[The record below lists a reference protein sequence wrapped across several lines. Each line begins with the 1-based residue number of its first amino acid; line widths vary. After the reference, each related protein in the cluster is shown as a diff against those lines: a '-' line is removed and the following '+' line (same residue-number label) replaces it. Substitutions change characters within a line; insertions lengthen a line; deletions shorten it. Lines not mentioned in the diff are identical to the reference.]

1 MKYDEEFCQ
10 VMAENIENA
19 KHYGLEEVLLQTQEE
34 AAELIQAISKLNRAG
49 SSDHPGRTAK
59 AAMNNLMEETADVQ
73 IMLDQIRIMYPSH
86 AYDTIR
92 TQKIARLEKRINQK
106 RSSRKKAEAAADDD

>member
-1 MKYDEEFCQ
+1 MNKSERAVLKAAIDKYGNDSQ
-10 VMAENIENA
+10 LAVA
-19 KHYGLEEVLLQTQEE
+19 QEE
-34 AAELIQAISKLNRAG
+34 CAELIQAISKLNRAG

-59 AAMNNLMEETADVQ
+59 AAMNNLMEEAADVQ

-106 RSSRKKAEAAADDD
+106 RSSRKKAEAASDDD

>member
-1 MKYDEEFCQ
+1 MNKQERAVLKAAIDKYGNDSQ
-10 VMAENIENA
+10 LAVA
-19 KHYGLEEVLLQTQEE
+19 QEE
-34 AAELIQAISKLNRAG
+34 CAELIQAISKLNRAG

-59 AAMNNLMEETADVQ
+59 AAMNNLMEEAADVQ

-92 TQKIARLEKRINQK
+92 AQKIAILQK
-106 RSSRKKAEAAADDD
+106 RMEKK